1 MAGATSHSI
10 DLGKIQKSVQANIPL
25 SVTTYTLP
33 HEMEEYMSEVLTA
46 FLVETR
52 QEHMKEYLV
61 YCLGELITNAKKANT
76 KRIYFKEN
84 HLDINNPSDYE
95 RGMQTFKEDT
105 LSNIKYYLALQKQA
119 GLYIKFIIQTN
130 GEKLKLEVRNNSALT
145 VFEYKRIHDKIARA
159 QQYSSVDDAFNQILD
174 DSEGAGLGLIIMV
187 LMLRKIGLTEE
198 NYQVLSEN
206 GETINR
212 IILPLDTRVSDHLE
226 ELFQELL
233 PFIDA
238 LPKFPESITR
248 INTMLSDPYT
258 KLSDIAQQ
266 ISNDVSLTADLL
278 KLVNS
283 AAFSLEK
290 PCHSINDAV
299 KLVGIRGIRN
309 LLFSVGS
316 LQNLQQTGNTD
327 QKQLWDHSYRVA
339 FYSYTLAKNFFSRNH
354 EVIDDSYICGLLH
367 DMGKVIFS
375 EAHPQ
380 VLDNYEKNLKG
391 KHIDSLLIET
401 ITSGRNHSGI
411 GGKIAENWGFP
422 QVITDTI
429 RYHHTPNKAPA
440 SCSDIVSV
448 VYMANMITHFQ
459 EGIIEFYQFD
469 SVQLSK
475 FRISNPHQLEAV
487 ANRLESLFKKD
498 N

>member
-1 MAGATSHSI
+1 MAEYTPHKI
-10 DLGKIQKSVQANIPL
+10 DITKIQKAVQANIPL

-33 HEMEEYMSEVLTA
+33 HEMEEYMAEVLTA

-61 YCLGELITNAKKANT
+61 YCLGELVTNAKKANT
-76 KRIYFKEN
+76 KRIYFRESQ
-84 HLDINNPSDYE
+84 LDITRQSDYE
-95 RGMQTFKEDT
+95 RGMKKFKNDT
-105 LSNIKYYLALQKQA
+105 LSNIKYYLGLQKQA
-119 GLYIKFIIQTN
+119 GLYIKFIVQTT
-130 GEKLKLEVRNNSALT
+130 GDKLKLEVRNNSVLT

-212 IILPLDTRVSDHLE
+212 IILPLDTKVQDHLDD
-226 ELFQELL
+226 LFNEIL
-233 PFIDA
+233 PYIDA

-248 INTMLSDPYT
+248 INAMLSDPDS
-258 KLSDIAQQ
+258 KLSDIALT

-299 KLVGIRGIRN
+299 KLVGIRGVRN
-309 LLFSVGS
+309 LLFSVGTMQGLAS
-316 LQNLQQTGNTD
+316 SNTD

-339 FYSYTLAKNFFSRNH
+339 FYSYTLAKNFFGRNH
-354 EVIDDSYICGLLH
+354 EVVDDSYICGLLH

-380 VLDNYEKNLKG
+380 VIENYEKNMKG
-391 KHIDSLLIET
+391 KHIDELLMET
-401 ITSGRNHSGI
+401 ITSGRNHSAI
-411 GGKIAENWGFP
+411 GGKIAEKWGFP
-422 QVITDTI
+422 EIITDTI
-429 RYHHTPNKAPA
+429 KYHHTPNEAPKA
-440 SCSDIVSV
+440 CEDIVSV
-448 VYMANMITHFQ
+448 VYMANMIAHFQ
-459 EGIIEFYQFD
+459 EGLVEFYQFD
-469 SVQLSK
+469 TKQMEK
-475 FRISNPHQLEAV
+475 FRIKNQGQLESV
-487 ANRLESLFKKD
+487 SNRLNSLFKKES
-498 N
+498 

>member
-1 MAGATSHSI
+1 MT
-10 DLGKIQKSVQANIPL
+10 KIQKAVQANIPL

-33 HEMEEYMSEVLTA
+33 HEMEEYMGEVLTA

-61 YCLGELITNAKKANT
+61 YCLGELVTNAKKANT

-84 HLDINNPSDYE
+84 RLDITNPADYE
-95 RGMQTFKEDT
+95 RGMKSFKNDT
-105 LSNIKYYLALQKQA
+105 LGNIKYYLSLQKQA
-119 GLYIKFIIQTN
+119 GLYIKFIVQTN
-130 GEKLKLEVRNNSALT
+130 GDKLKLEVRNNSALT
-145 VFEYKRIHDKIARA
+145 VFEYKRIHDKLARA

-174 DSEGAGLGLIIMV
+174 DSEGAGLGLIIMI

-212 IILPLDTRVSDHLE
+212 IILPLDTQVQDHLDV
-226 ELFQELL
+226 LFQELL
-233 PFIDA
+233 PYIDA

-248 INTMLSDPYT
+248 INAMLSDPDS
-258 KLSDIAQQ
+258 KLSDIALT

-283 AAFSLEK
+283 AAFSLAT

-299 KLVGIRGIRN
+299 KLVGIRGVRN

-316 LQNLQQTGNTD
+316 MKNLENAGTLN
-327 QKQLWDHSYRVA
+327 QKELWDHSYRVA
-339 FYSYTLAKNFFSRNH
+339 FYSYTLAKNFFNRNH

-380 VLDNYEKNLKG
+380 VIENYEKNMKG
-391 KHIDSLLIET
+391 KHIDSLLMET
-401 ITSGRNHSGI
+401 ISTGRNHSEI
-411 GGKIAENWGFP
+411 GGKIAEKWGFP
-422 QVITDTI
+422 QIITDTI
-429 RYHHTPNKAPA
+429 RYHHNPNYAPE
-440 SCSDIVSV
+440 SCTDIVSV
-448 VYMANMITHFQ
+448 VYMANMIAHFQ
-459 EGIIEFYQFD
+459 EGLVEFYQFD
-469 SVQLSK
+469 QKQLAK
-475 FRISNPHQLEAV
+475 FRISNQIQLESV
-487 ANRLESLFKKD
+487 ANRLSSLFKKE